1 MHTVANFIES
11 KSKQLAYFVRA
22 YLEHKILYDELDL
35 FFWDT
40 MEEWAQIKPGKQV
53 PYGRNE
59 NVFWHLMHQIHYWPQ
74 VRLQNDII
82 LRNELESC
90 AGTLVGSGKHSIPV
104 VCIGI
109 RP

>member
-1 MHTVANFIES
+1 VPTVQKFIEN
-11 KSKQLAYFVRA
+11 KTKQLAYFVRA
-22 YLEHKILYDELDL
+22 YLDQKIIYAELDL

-40 MEEWAQIKPGKQV
+40 MEEWAQIKQGKHL

-74 VRLQNDII
+74 HILLNDLC
-82 LRNELESC
+82 LRGELESC
-90 AGTLVGSGKHSIPV
+90 IDALLGAGQYPFPKD
-104 VCIGI
+104 CIGI